1 MLDTVRQVS
10 NKLVEKELKTRLEL
24 FERVRAYSSSAVAM
38 AILISL
44 VAARISD
51 KNDLSWQV
59 GIAVF
64 ALAVGIPHGALD
76 HLVTVPRTNK
86 PVMVLFISG
95 YVAVAVGAVLAIL
108 KWNVFGFQL
117 VVLMSLVHFGIGD
130 SAFLNELDRLKGL
143 TASRLPTVFVFLA
156 FGSVPVVIPLI
167 NSSSTSAL
175 AEVNSSL
182 INWHQGFDKELG
194 LIVLAL
200 FLIAIFALVITKRF
214 RDVIDLFLLAG
225 LAIFTPPLIAF
236 ATYFG
241 CWHAMRHTA
250 RLSLVLPQSER
261 DYEAQHAVKAFFSAV
276 IPGTPALIGSFV
288 VAAGLWLSGSIEKSF
303 FWFLLT
309 IVWALTV
316 PHMIVTAKLDR
327 SALQK

>member
-76 HLVTVPRTNK
+76 HLVTVPRTNMR
-86 PVMVLFISG
+86 VMVLFIGG
-95 YVAVAVGAVLAIL
+95 YVAVAVIAVLAIL
-108 KWNVFGFQL
+108 KWNVFGFQI

-143 TASRLPTVFVFLA
+143 TASRLPTAFVFLA
-156 FGSVPVVIPLI
+156 FGAVPVVIPLI

-194 LIVLAL
+194 LIVLAF
-200 FLIAIFALVITKRF
+200 FLIAVLALVISKRF

-225 LAIFTPPLIAF
+225 LAILTPPLIAF

-261 DYEAQHAVKAFFSAV
+261 DYQAQHAVKAFFSAV

>member
-1 MLDTVRQVS
+1 
-10 NKLVEKELKTRLEL
+10 
-24 FERVRAYSSSAVAM
+24 M

-86 PVMVLFISG
+86 RVMVLFICG
-95 YVAVAVGAVLAIL
+95 YVAVAAVAVLAIL

-117 VVLMSLVHFGIGD
+117 VVLMSLVHFGVGD

-143 TASRLPTVFVFLA
+143 TTSRLPTVFVFLA
-156 FGSVPVVIPLI
+156 FGAVPVVIPLI

-182 INWHQGFDKELG
+182 INWHQGFDNELG
-194 LIVLAL
+194 LIVLAF
-200 FLIAIFALVITKRF
+200 FLIAVLALVITKRF
-214 RDVIDLFLLAG
+214 RDVIDLCLLAG
-225 LAIFTPPLIAF
+225 LAILTPPLIAF

-250 RLSLVLPQSER
+250 RLSLVLPQSQR
-261 DYEAQHAVKAFFSAV
+261 DYEAQHAVKAFLSAV

-288 VAAGLWLSGSIEKSF
+288 VAAALWISGSIEKSF
-303 FWFLLT
+303 FWFLLA

-327 SALQK
+327 SALGK